1 MTLHEKPSR
10 IGEIR
15 SILVQRISVLGT
27 FLWPIR
33 LSKFVVVY
41 FGCFGSWVDDP
52 NKKKISTIK
61 VVTIYNFQ
69 NLKNC
74 HFSNFE
80 FQF

>member
-52 NKKKISTIK
+52 NK
-61 VVTIYNFQ
+61 F
-69 NLKNC
+69 
-74 HFSNFE
+74 HD
-80 FQF
+80 